1 MSIEPIINNIL
12 DCNIVSQVAIKHS
25 PIQIYKILTNKG
37 DRFLVKYQVK
47 PNKNLINQAT
57 ELDLLRDYIHT
68 PEVIWASEQYQVLE
82 WIEEKKQKNYQIQ
95 IGSSLA
101 NIHRVTHSKFG
112 FNFNNTIGAMPQ
124 FNAINTDITSWK
136 EFYWQHRL
144 KYQIEYANNSKL
156 LDYDL
161 YKKLLSIEPKLNK
174 YIDNK
179 VKPSLLHGD
188 LWSGNIINGE
198 DNPYFID
205 SACYYG
211 HREIDFAL
219 IHMFGGF
226 SDDFFKAY
234 NETYKLDEG
243 FEQRKPIYMLYHY
256 LNHLNIFGKG
266 YYSGVESCTS
276 YILKH

>member
-1 MSIEPIINNIL
+1 MSIESQIKNNLGYNVISNVL
-12 DCNIVSQVAIKHS
+12 IKNS
-25 PIQIYKILTNKG
+25 TIKIYKILTDK
-37 DRFLVKYQVK
+37 DVTLLAKYQEK
-47 PNKNLINQAT
+47 PNDNLINQAK

-95 IGSSLA
+95 IGWSLA
-101 NIHRVTHSKFG
+101 NLHRATNSIFG
-112 FNFNNTIGAMPQ
+112 FDFDNTIGEMPQ

-144 KYQIEYANNSKL
+144 KYQIEYAYNSKL

-161 YKKLLSIEPKLNK
+161 YERLLSIEPKLNK
-174 YIDNK
+174 YLDNTI
-179 VKPSLLHGD
+179 KPALLHGD
-188 LWSGNIINGE
+188 LWSGNVINGK

-205 SACYYG
+205 SASYFG

-234 NETYKLDEG
+234 NEKYKLDEG

-266 YYSGVESCTS
+266 YCSGVESCTS
-276 YILKH
+276 HILNH

>member
-1 MSIEPIINNIL
+1 MSIESQIKNNLGYNVISNVL
-12 DCNIVSQVAIKHS
+12 IKNS
-25 PIQIYKILTNKG
+25 TIKIYKILTDK
-37 DRFLVKYQVK
+37 DVTLLAKYQEK
-47 PNKNLINQAT
+47 PNDNLINQAK

-95 IGSSLA
+95 IGQTLA
-101 NIHRVTHSKFG
+101 NLHHTTHSTFG
-112 FNFNNTIGAMPQ
+112 FDFNNNIGEMPQ

-144 KYQIEYANNSKL
+144 KYQIEYAYNSKL

-161 YKKLLSIEPKLNK
+161 YERLLSIEPKLNK
-174 YIDNK
+174 YLDNTI
-179 VKPSLLHGD
+179 KPALLHGD
-188 LWSGNIINGE
+188 LWSGNVINGK

-205 SACYYG
+205 SACYFG

-226 SDDFFKAY
+226 SDDFIKAY
-234 NETYKLDEG
+234 NEKYKLDEG

-256 LNHLNIFGKG
+256 LNHLNIFGQG
-266 YYSGVESCTS
+266 YYPCVENCTN
-276 YILKH
+276 YILNH

>member
-1 MSIEPIINNIL
+1 MSIESQIKNNLGYNVISK
-12 DCNIVSQVAIKHS
+12 VVIKNS
-25 PIQIYKILTNKG
+25 TIKIYKILTDK
-37 DRFLVKYQVK
+37 DDTFLAKYQEK
-47 PNKNLINQAT
+47 PNDNLINQAK
-57 ELDLLRDYIHT
+57 ELNLLRDYIHT
-68 PEVIWASEQYQVLE
+68 PEVLWVSEQCQILE
-82 WIEEKKQKNYQIQ
+82 WIEEKSQKNYQIQ
-95 IGSSLA
+95 IGQTLA
-101 NIHRVTHSKFG
+101 NLHHTTHSTFG
-112 FNFNNTIGAMPQ
+112 FDFNNNIGEMPQ

-136 EFYWQHRL
+136 VFYWQYRL

-161 YKKLLSIEPKLNK
+161 YERLLSIEPKLNK
-174 YIDNK
+174 YIDNT

-188 LWSGNIINGE
+188 LWSGNVINGK

-205 SACYYG
+205 SACYFG

-234 NETYKLDEG
+234 NEKYKLDEG

-266 YYSGVESCTS
+266 YYSGVESCTN
-276 YILKH
+276 YILNH

>member
-1 MSIEPIINNIL
+1 MSIESEINNNLGFNVISKVTIK
-12 DCNIVSQVAIKHS
+12 DSAIK
-25 PIQIYKILTNKG
+25 IYKILTDK
-37 DRFLVKYQVK
+37 DVTLLAKYQEK
-47 PNKNLINQAT
+47 PNDNLINQAK

-95 IGSSLA
+95 IGWSLA
-101 NIHRVTHSKFG
+101 NLHRATNSIFG
-112 FNFNNTIGAMPQ
+112 FDFDNTIGEMPQ

-144 KYQIEYANNSKL
+144 KYQIEYAYNSKL

-161 YKKLLSIEPKLNK
+161 YERLLSIEPKLNK
-174 YIDNK
+174 YLDNTI
-179 VKPSLLHGD
+179 KPALLHGD
-188 LWSGNIINGE
+188 LWSGNVINGK

-205 SACYYG
+205 SASYFG

-234 NETYKLDEG
+234 NEKYKLDEG

-266 YYSGVESCTS
+266 YCSGVESCTS
-276 YILKH
+276 HILNH

>member
-1 MSIEPIINNIL
+1 MLIESQINNIL
-12 DCNIVSQVAIKHS
+12 NCNIVSQIAIKVS
-25 PIQIYKILTNKG
+25 AIKIYKVLTDKE
-37 DRFLVKYQVK
+37 DIFLVKYQEK
-47 PNKNLINQAT
+47 PNKNLINQAI
-57 ELDLLRDYIHT
+57 ELDLLRDYIYT
-68 PEVIWASEQYQVLE
+68 PEVIWVSEQYQVLE

-95 IGSSLA
+95 IGQALA
-101 NIHRVTHSKFG
+101 NLHHKTHSTFG
-112 FNFNNTIGAMPQ
+112 FDFDNTIGEMPQ

-144 KYQIEYANNSKL
+144 KYQIEYAYNSNL

-161 YKKLLSIEPKLNK
+161 YERLLSIEPKLNK
-174 YIDNK
+174 YIDNTI
-179 VKPSLLHGD
+179 KPSLLHGD
-188 LWSGNIINGE
+188 LWSGNVINGK

-205 SACYYG
+205 SACYFG

-234 NETYKLDEG
+234 NEKYKLDEG

-266 YYSGVESCTS
+266 YYLGVENCTNS
-276 YILKH
+276 ILNH